1 MRGLSS
7 TFAALTALAA
17 FALIAGVAVSQT
29 AGELVLKIA
38 AAPATHYQMLCHV
51 RTYKTKEGGLA
62 NQYGVE
68 KSGPYSDTIPS
79 PNAQCHIKIV
89 GGAGPLTVSLSKPGV
104 MKTVTVA
111 KPGDAGEQMLV
122 IF

>member
-1 MRGLSS
+1 MRALSS
-7 TFAALTALAA
+7 TFAALTGLAA
-17 FALIAGVAVSQT
+17 FALIAGAAVSQT
-29 AGELVLKIA
+29 TGQLTLKIA
-38 AAPATHYQMLCHV
+38 ASPATHYQMLCHV
-51 RTYKTKEGGLA
+51 RTYRSPQGVLV
-62 NQYGVE
+62 NRYGVD
-68 KSGPYSDTIPS
+68 KSGPYSDTVPA

-104 MKTVTVA
+104 TKTVTVA